1 MGRCGFCAFAIII
14 LLYTF
19 ACKFRNFIKN
29 KTQMKKTILF
39 LFLLTV
45 GLLPGKAENITVDG
59 ISRSYI
65 AYAPS
70 NLGEKRPLF
79 IFCHGSGQDANYMLN
94 TQFRDTQNPER
105 KISIEAVCDTA
116 KFVIV
121 FPNGINNQWDISGN
135 RDINF
140 VKALID
146 KMETQ
151 YNIDRNRV
159 YLGGFSMGGMFT
171 YHAMNVIPD
180 LIAAYVPVS
189 GYPMGGATA
198 RADVRPLP
206 ILHIHGTGDD
216 VCVFSGVQPALNVWI
231 NHNGCP
237 TTAKTVNNYNGFNA
251 KMHTWAPGNDGV
263 EVKLLEIADKGHWV
277 CKEPQVY
284 TGKEMWNFCKKY
296 SLNNTKPNIS
306 ITSPKS
312 GIRYIQ
318 YVPEDELQ
326 FPDITIT
333 ANASDPNGTVE
344 KVEFFDGDNLI
355 ATCTQKPYQA
365 TFSGGEKGKHT
376 FKAVAT
382 DNDGETRTA
391 TVDMFFQAPKSLYLS
406 SLFTEGGAVPV
417 GWTTYDSSE
426 RRVGYS
432 SGYSSGCRVL
442 QFTGSPRGL
451 DYGLYVRN
459 TSGASRQ
466 GWAKYGLSNSGVT
479 LTMAPGHYTLTY
491 KICNWNRSDFAPV
504 ELNIEKRDGG
514 QSVAKKSYTPTIN
527 IGNNASNAF
536 KTLKQQTFEF
546 DITEKGEYAIS
557 IYTDDSSWADFILGQ
572 LQLAVNNY
580 SVTDIQS
587 VQAKQPNFE
596 NDAVYDLQGR
606 KVSNPRNG
614 IFVKNGIKV
623 SM

>member
-1 MGRCGFCAFAIII
+1 
-14 LLYTF
+14 
-19 ACKFRNFIKN
+19 
-29 KTQMKKTILF
+29 MKKAILF
-39 LFLLTV
+39 FFLLTV

-59 ISRSYI
+59 TSRSYL

-94 TQFRDTQNPER
+94 TQFRDTKNPER

-171 YHAMNVIPD
+171 YHAMNKIPD

-198 RADVRPLP
+198 DANVRPLP
-206 ILHIHGTGDD
+206 ILHIHGTGDE

-231 NHNGCP
+231 KHNGCP
-237 TTAKTVNNYNGFNA
+237 TTAKTVNNYNVFNA

-284 TGKEMWNFCKKY
+284 TGKEMWNFCKRY
-296 SLNNTKPNIS
+296 SLNKTRPSVS
-306 ITSPKS
+306 ITSPQS
-312 GIRYIQ
+312 GLRYIQ
-318 YVPEDELQ
+318 YVPAEELQ

-344 KVEFFDGDNLI
+344 KVEFFDGDKLI
-355 ATCTQKPYQA
+355 ATCTQKPYKA
-365 TFSGGEKGKHT
+365 TFTGGEKGKHT
-376 FKAVAT
+376 LIAVAT
-382 DNDGETRTA
+382 DNDGEKSSA
-391 TVDMFFQAPKSLYLS
+391 TVDVLFQAPTALYIS
-406 SLFTEGGAVPV
+406 SLFTEGASIPI

-432 SGYSSGCRVL
+432 SGYTSGCRVL
-442 QFTGSPRGL
+442 QFTGSPRGF
-451 DYGLYVRN
+451 DYGLYIRN
-459 TSGASRQ
+459 ISGASRQ
-466 GWAKYGLSNSGVT
+466 GWAKYGLNGSGVT
-479 LTMAPGHYTLTY
+479 LTMAPGHYSITY
-491 KICNWNRSDFAPV
+491 KICNWNRSDFALV
-504 ELNIEKRDGG
+504 ELNIEKRDGSA
-514 QSVAKKSYTPTIN
+514 SVAKKSYTPTIN
-527 IGNNASNAF
+527 IGNSASNSF
-536 KTLKQQTFEF
+536 KSPTQQTFEF
-546 DITEKGEYAIS
+546 DITEKGEYAIA
-557 IYTDDSSWADFILGQ
+557 IYTDNSAWADCILGQ
-572 LQLAVNNY
+572 LILTAKSYEVTGIREIHNAEAKMDNVWY
-580 SVTDIQS
+580 SLDGRMFNGKPS
-587 VQAKQPNFE
+587 AK
-596 NDAVYDLQGR
+596 
-606 KVSNPRNG
+606 G
-614 IFVKNGIKV
+614 IYINKGIKV
-623 SM
+623 SL